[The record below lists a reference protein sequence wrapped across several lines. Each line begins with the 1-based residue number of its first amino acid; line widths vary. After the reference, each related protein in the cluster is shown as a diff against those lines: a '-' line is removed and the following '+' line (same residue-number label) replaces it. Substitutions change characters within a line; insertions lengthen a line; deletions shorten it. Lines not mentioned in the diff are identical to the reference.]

1 MSSRT
6 WCAPGTA
13 ERRERSNHKDAR
25 NEPGNWPMIKPIRA
39 TGLER
44 LELQRL
50 RDRVGRL
57 YAALQEA
64 NEAEDPL
71 ASGTWAPPVDVC
83 ETEKMISV
91 RVELPGV
98 NADQIIIGL
107 SNSKLRIWGE
117 KKRRPNRRRIIS
129 YLCSERSFGKFA
141 RIVPLRWTVCIRT
154 ATAEL
159 DNGVLHIHL
168 PKIEDRRGEEVL
180 VAVKDASS

>member
-1 MSSRT
+1 
-6 WCAPGTA
+6 
-13 ERRERSNHKDAR
+13 
-25 NEPGNWPMIKPIRA
+25 MIKPIRA

-64 NEAEDPL
+64 TEAENPL
-71 ASGTWAPPVDVC
+71 VSGTWAPPVDLC
-83 ETEKMISV
+83 ETEKLISI

-98 NADQIIIGL
+98 PADEIKIGIC
-107 SNSKLRIWGE
+107 NTKLRIWGE

-129 YLCSERSFGKFA
+129 YLCSERSFGKFG
-141 RIVPLRWTVCIRT
+141 RIVPLRWTFSIRD

-159 DNGVLHIHL
+159 SNGMLVIHL
-168 PKIEDRRGEEVL
+168 PKIEDRRGEEV
-180 VAVKDASS
+180 VIAVRDANVKESETGEKE

>member
-1 MSSRT
+1 
-6 WCAPGTA
+6 
-13 ERRERSNHKDAR
+13 
-25 NEPGNWPMIKPIRA
+25 MIKPIRA

-64 NEAEDPL
+64 NETESPL
-71 ASGTWAPPVDVC
+71 VSGTWAPPVDLC
-83 ETEKMISV
+83 ETEQGISI

-98 NADQIIIGL
+98 NADQIKIGL

-129 YLCSERSFGKFA
+129 YLCSERSFGKFG
-141 RIVPLRWTVCIRT
+141 RIVHLRWTVCIRE
-154 ATAEL
+154 ASADL
-159 DNGVLHIHL
+159 KGGMLHIYL

-180 VAVKDASS
+180 ISVKDAN